1 MGRQF
6 IFVVETNKKCQSDWM
21 YIKDTIEH
29 FYAFDRT
36 QVKLSVVYMDG
47 RGNYEKKEKDVQ
59 NLISQYKAASKKNQ
73 SNHEM
78 IYDLYKRF
86 DIQVVKVN
94 RCVNCKADGR
104 KGEDAIIT
112 AFH

>member
-1 MGRQF
+1 M
-6 IFVVETNKKCQSDWM
+6 ITN
-21 YIKDTIEH
+21 
-29 FYAFDRT
+29 
-36 QVKLSVVYMDG
+36 
-47 RGNYEKKEKDVQ
+47 
-59 NLISQYKAASKKNQ
+59 

>member
-1 MGRQF
+1 
-6 IFVVETNKKCQSDWM
+6 
-21 YIKDTIEH
+21 
-29 FYAFDRT
+29 
-36 QVKLSVVYMDG
+36 
-47 RGNYEKKEKDVQ
+47 
-59 NLISQYKAASKKNQ
+59 
-73 SNHEM
+73 M